1 MQLYV
6 IEHSPGP
13 AWLDG
18 VGFREQ
24 AGVDV
29 HMTFMRSLHD
39 RGLLVL
45 GGPFL
50 DDADGSTHVGMA
62 IVRAES
68 LEAAAAL
75 ASEDPSVAGGLLRI
89 RVRPWLVPMG
99 TALPID

>member
-1 MQLYV
+1 MELFV
-6 IEHSPGP
+6 IEHLPGR

-24 AGVDV
+24 PGVDV
-29 HMTFMRSLHD
+29 HMTFMRSLYD

-50 DDADGSTHVGMA
+50 DDAAGTHVGMA

-68 LEAAAAL
+68 HEVAAAL
-75 ASEDPSVAGGLLRI
+75 ASEDPSVEAGLLQI
-89 RVRPWLVPMG
+89 RVRRWLVPMG
-99 TALPID
+99 SALPPD